1 MLDVRFTSKF
11 KKDLAKVEKQNKQ
24 VDKLYEVIDL
34 LRQEKP
40 LLSKNQDHP
49 LVGEWSGC
57 RECQIEPEWL
67 LIYKIKHDVLEL
79 RLIRTGSH
87 SDLF

>member
-1 MLDVRFTSKF
+1 MLDVRFTGQF

-40 LLSKNQDHP
+40 
-49 LVGEWSGC
+49 
-57 RECQIEPEWL
+57 
-67 LIYKIKHDVLEL
+67 
-79 RLIRTGSH
+79 
-87 SDLF
+87 